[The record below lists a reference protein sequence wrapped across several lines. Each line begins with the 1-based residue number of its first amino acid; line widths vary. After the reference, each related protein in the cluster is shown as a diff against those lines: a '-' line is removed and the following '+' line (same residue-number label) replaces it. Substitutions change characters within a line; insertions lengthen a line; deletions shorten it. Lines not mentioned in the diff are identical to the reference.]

1 MFPRGHSIRS
11 GRGFALMTA
20 VFILLVLAGLGTFLV
35 ATMTAQQRN
44 FAADLLGT
52 QAYQAARTGIEYGVY
67 RTLKTG
73 GLVAANDCTPAAVGS
88 VSTQTTSFTLPGTL
102 SGFSVT
108 VACSGTS
115 HVEAAP
121 PNIGMYQIT
130 ATACNRASCPASAD
144 GAYVERQ
151 IRVTVGSS

>member
-1 MFPRGHSIRS
+1 
-11 GRGFALMTA
+11 MTA

-73 GLVAANDCTPAAVGS
+73 GLVAANDCTPPVG
-88 VSTQTTSFTLPGTL
+88 VAPFTPTTSFTLPGTL

-108 VACSGTS
+108 VGCSGTA

-144 GAYVERQ
+144 GAYIEREL
-151 IRVTVGSS
+151 RVTVGSN